1 MGRVRSIQKG
11 AKPEIRAITGIN
23 PIISRLCMVIV
34 CLLAMGGCGV
44 NKGYKVGPTP
54 INQANQE
61 IPEEQL
67 LDVGIAVFESAELEP
82 DKAKKQ
88 GTSPEVRK
96 AERYYI
102 PYHLKKTL
110 QLSSHWG
117 SVRVLPD
124 ISSPADL
131 LITGEI
137 VLSNGSELV
146 VEIKAEDATGGVWLE
161 KTYSAAAQTFSY
173 DDTTLGLKDAY
184 QDIYNAIAN
193 DIAELKAELSP
204 AELIEIR
211 RVTQLKFA
219 EEFAPDAYAGYL
231 ERRDDGATVPARL
244 PSDDDPHMQRIRN
257 VRDRDAMYVD
267 TLNGYYEGFYSEMWP
282 AYENWRSATYREQT
296 ALRKVKRE
304 ALLKQISGALMLAAA
319 IALDAG
325 DVQNTGALKNI
336 LILGGGMVIING
348 INVSREA
355 QIHSA
360 SIQELS
366 ESLSSEMKPVVLEL
380 QGKQYEL
387 TGTVEEQY
395 VKWQELLKEIYFSE
409 TGFGPSGQDP
419 ELSGEQ
425 MGGTVRDDGQIAE
438 PDGPPATATPS
449 KQ

>member
-1 MGRVRSIQKG
+1 MIGNAYTLLRLLVV
-11 AKPEIRAITGIN
+11 GI
-23 PIISRLCMVIV
+23 
-34 CLLAMGGCGV
+34 CLVAFSGCGV
-44 NKGYKVGPTP
+44 HRGQKVGPTP
-54 INQANQE
+54 INQAGRE
-61 IPEEQL
+61 IPEDEL
-67 LDVGIAVFESAELEP
+67 LDVGIAVFDSAQIDEE
-82 DKAKKQ
+82 KAKKE
-88 GTSPEVRK
+88 GTHPEVRK
-96 AERYYI
+96 AETHFI
-102 PYHLKKTL
+102 PYHLKNTL

-124 ISSPADL
+124 RSSPADV

-137 VLSNGSELV
+137 VLSKGSELV
-146 VEIKAEDATGGVWLE
+146 LKIKAVDTTGNTWLE
-161 KTYSAAAQTFSY
+161 KTYSAETHTFSY
-173 DDTTLGLKDAY
+173 DDNTMGIKDAY

-193 DIAELKAELSP
+193 DIAEYKAGLPP
-204 AELIEIR
+204 AELINIR

-219 EEFAPDAYAGYL
+219 EEFAPDAYSGYL
-231 ERRDDGATVPARL
+231 DRKEDGSVTLTRL
-244 PSDDDPHMQRIRN
+244 PSDDDPHMVRIQN

-282 AYENWRSATYREQT
+282 AYENWRSSSFREET

-304 ALLKQISGALMLAAA
+304 ALMKQISGALMLAAA

-325 DVQNTGALKNI
+325 DVRNTGALQNI

-366 ESLSSEMKPVVLEL
+366 ESLGAEMKPVVLEM

-395 VKWQELLKEIYFSE
+395 VKWQELLREIYFSE
-409 TGFGPSGQDP
+409 TGFGPPDSDLDVGQDLGAVQVP
-419 ELSGEQ
+419 GGEQ
-425 MGGTVRDDGQIAE
+425 THDSQD
-438 PDGPPATATPS
+438 PPVFEVPETPVETPERIL
-449 KQ
+449 K